1 MDIRALVVHQR
12 PQLYL
17 AFRIVISAVAA
28 LALAQLLKQPLPLW
42 AALTAVIVT
51 QMSVGRS
58 LKATIDYFIG
68 TIGGA
73 IYGGAIGIFVP
84 HANEYSMLGAVA
96 LTVAPLAYIASLNP
110 SFSAAPITGVLVLF
124 IPSIAHIDPL
134 ASAVD
139 RVIEVGVGGAV
150 GLAVSL
156 LIFPASAH
164 RLFMAAAAQVLA
176 QIAQALDESLD
187 SASDGLDSDAHN
199 RLQDS
204 IAQAVAQLS
213 VVGSEA
219 EHERAAR
226 LSAGPGTGPMLRTIT
241 RLRYDLVMLGRA
253 VKQPLPADI
262 AKRLQQPLT
271 DVRKA
276 LAAYLHGCR
285 DSLLAR
291 RGPPS
296 LDALHAALESYD
308 VAVGTLR
315 RDRLTVDLSG
325 HAAEQFFA
333 LGFALEQMRGNL
345 NDLHR
350 CVAEWAGVQA
360 GAPNAKP

>member
-1 MDIRALVVHQR
+1 MDIRAVILRQR

-96 LTVAPLAYIASLNP
+96 LTVAPLAYVASLRP

-124 IPSIAHIDPL
+124 IPSIAHISPL

-164 RLFMAAAAQVLA
+164 RLFVGAAAQVLA
-176 QIAQALDESLD
+176 QIAQALDESLG
-187 SASDGLDSDAHN
+187 SASDGLDSAAHN

-204 IAQAVAQLS
+204 IAQAAAQLS

-226 LSAGPGTGPMLRTIT
+226 LSTGPGTGPMLRTIT
-241 RLRYDLVMLGRA
+241 RLRHDLVMLGRA
-253 VKQPLPADI
+253 VSQPLPADM
-262 AKRLQQPLT
+262 AKRLRRPLT
-271 DVRKA
+271 DVRKT
-276 LAAYLHGCR
+276 LAGYLHGCG

-296 LDALHAALESYD
+296 LDAVLSALESYD
-308 VAVGTLR
+308 AAVDALR
-315 RDRLTVDLSG
+315 RDGLTLDLSG

-350 CVAEWAGVQA
+350 CVAEWAGVPA
-360 GAPNAKP
+360 GAPNAKF

>member
-1 MDIRALVVHQR
+1 MDIRAVILRQR

-17 AFRIVISAVAA
+17 ALRIVISAVVA
-28 LALAQLLKQPLPLW
+28 LALAQMLKQPLPLW

-96 LTVAPLAYIASLNP
+96 LTIAPLAYIASLNP

-124 IPSIAHIDPL
+124 IPTIAHIDPL

-150 GLAVSL
+150 GLTVSL
-156 LIFPASAH
+156 LIFPSSAH
-164 RLFMAAAAQVLA
+164 RLFVTAAAQVLA
-176 QIAQALDESLD
+176 QIAQALDESLG
-187 SASDGLDSDAHN
+187 SASDGLDSDAH
-199 RLQDS
+199 RQLQDS
-204 IAQAVAQLS
+204 IGQAVAQLS

-226 LSAGPGTGPMLRTIT
+226 LSTGPGTGPMLRTIT
-241 RLRYDLVMLGRA
+241 RLRHDLVMLGRA
-253 VKQPLPADI
+253 VNQPLPADI
-262 AKRLQQPLT
+262 AQRLQQPVT
-271 DVRKA
+271 EVRRT
-276 LAAYLHGCR
+276 LAAYLHGCH
-285 DSLLAR
+285 DALLAR
-291 RGPPS
+291 GGPPS
-296 LDALHAALESYD
+296 LNALHAALGSYD
-308 VAVGTLR
+308 VAVETLR
-315 RDRLTVDLSG
+315 RDRLTVGLSG

-350 CVAEWAGVQA
+350 CVAEWAGTPA
-360 GAPNAKP
+360 GAPRATS